1 MPGASNLDYDFEQVS
16 KIAPS
21 QYFSPDLV
29 QTPDIRDV
37 LYNGSD
43 ISTANVKIE
52 DKYSESEEYDEEK
65 EKSSLDPDEISIG

>member
-21 QYFSPDLV
+21 QYFSPEMA
-29 QTPDIRDV
+29 QTPDIHDV

-43 ISTANVKIE
+43 TSLTDVKIE
-52 DKYSESEEYDEEK
+52 NKYSESEDYD
-65 EKSSLDPDEISIG
+65 